1 MRLVRERR
9 TAAVVDGTAA
19 VGEARV
25 DMNGSGASVNTVIPE
40 SEENSG
46 GGIRLYSKR
55 MTCVVSVS
63 VRVCQCVCVSVC
75 VCVGDEMEIEM
86 GRRWRWRWSMYISH
100 LINHLIKCV

>member
-46 GGIRLYSKR
+46 GGIGLYSNDI
-55 MTCVVSVS
+55 CGIS
-63 VRVCQCVCVSVC
+63 QCVCVS
-75 VCVGDEMEIEM
+75 DEMEIEIR
-86 GRRWRWRWSMYISH
+86 RRWR
-100 LINHLIKCV
+100 

>member
-46 GGIRLYSKR
+46 GGIGLYSKR
-55 MTCVVSVS
+55 MNVWYQSVS
-63 VRVCQCVCVSVC
+63 VCVSVCQC

-86 GRRWRWRWSMYISH
+86 GRRWRWRWSMYI
-100 LINHLIKCV
+100 